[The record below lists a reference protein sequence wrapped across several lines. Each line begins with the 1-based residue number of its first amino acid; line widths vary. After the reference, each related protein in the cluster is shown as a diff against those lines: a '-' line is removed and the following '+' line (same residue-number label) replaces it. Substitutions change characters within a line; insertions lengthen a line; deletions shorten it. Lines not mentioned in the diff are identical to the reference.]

1 MPEFIF
7 ANEALIRIGVF
18 GGVFCLIAC
27 AEWQWPRRVLGVS
40 QRVRWQNNLGL
51 GLLNTVLLRLIFP
64 MAAVGAAAVAAEQGW
79 GLFSFLGWSGGLVMA
94 AAIVLL
100 DLVVYLQHRA
110 MHAIPLLWRV
120 HRMHHADL
128 DLDVTSGLRFH
139 PFEMIISMAIKCGA
153 VILLGAP
160 VLSVVVFEVVLN
172 GMALFNHA
180 NLRITKTVDRLLRW
194 IIVTPDMHRTHHS
207 VVVDERDANFGFNL
221 AWWDY
226 LFVTYRAVPR
236 ETHERMV
243 LGLAGMRQVSECC
256 HLPAMLAMPFRKTSE

>member
-1 MPEFIF
+1 MLF
-7 ANEALIRIGVF
+7 R
-18 GGVFCLIAC
+18 
-27 AEWQWPRRVLGVS
+27 S
-40 QRVRWQNNLGL
+40 GL
-51 GLLNTVLLRLIFP
+51 AMG
-64 MAAVGAAAVAAEQGW
+64 
-79 GLFSFLGWSGGLVMA
+79 

-172 GMALFNHA
+172 GMSLFNHA

-194 IIVTPDMHRTHHS
+194 IVVTPDMHRTHHS
-207 VVVDERDANFGFNL
+207 VAVDERDANFGFNL

-243 LGLAGMRQVSECC
+243 LGLPGMRQVSECC